1 MQPANLIDLTHVT
14 QAQFN
19 RIRHQGTGSI
29 IAVNKR
35 SPAAY
40 VVAGGVI
47 AGALDIL
54 YAWLFWKLKAG
65 VAMER
70 ILQSVAAGLL
80 GADSFRG
87 GSATAL
93 LGLVLHFLIATSM
106 SAAYYVA
113 ARRWRVLVEQT
124 VPSGL
129 AYGLVLYCVMSFVVV
144 PLSAAA
150 PGSRDPL
157 WIGLT
162 IAVHAV
168 FIGLP
173 IALAARRAASVRERP
188 AASAHTGTA

>member
-1 MQPANLIDLTHVT
+1 MK
-14 QAQFN
+14 
-19 RIRHQGTGSI
+19 
-29 IAVNKR
+29 KR
-35 SPAAY
+35 SPVAY

-80 GADSFRG
+80 GADSFTG
-87 GSATAL
+87 GLATAA
-93 LGLVLHFLIATSM
+93 LGLALHFLIATSM

-113 ARRWRVLVEQT
+113 ARRWPVLVERA
-124 VPSGL
+124 VPFGL
-129 AYGLVLYCVMSFVVV
+129 AYGLVLYCVMNFVVV

-150 PGSRDPL
+150 PGSRNPL

-173 IALAARRAASVRERP
+173 IALAARRAVGALNAP
-188 AASAHTGTA
+188 IASAHPGTA